1 MDTYSAPVREIV
13 NAPILSTLYIRT
25 KEGKIRPSWR
35 FWRWLSIIVINLAF
49 FLSYHIDIQFLE
61 GTLTGSR
68 LLGFHLID
76 PFVSLEILAAEH
88 HVHTNIIIGVSTIV
102 GFYFLVGGKAF
113 CGWVCPYGLL
123 SEIGEYFH
131 QQLVNKRII
140 KERKYNPR
148 VRYAFWAIFLLAAAI
163 DGYMVFEVINP
174 VGIFSR
180 FIVYGWS
187 LAIAWVLIVLL
198 FETLYSRRAWCKYI
212 CPIGT
217 TYSFVGW
224 VSPMKVQW
232 DMDKCDHCAACF
244 IACPEEHVLERFK
257 AKYDEERKE
266 KGITKEFVKD
276 GDCIMCARCFDVC
289 HEDAYSFEFRLKNL
303 V

>member
-1 MDTYSAPVREIV
+1 M
-13 NAPILSTLYIRT
+13 
-25 KEGKIRPSWR
+25 
-35 FWRWLSIIVINLAF
+35 
-49 FLSYHIDIQFLE
+49 SYHIDIQFLE

-76 PFVSLEILAAEH
+76 PFAALEILAAEH

-131 QQLVNKRII
+131 QKLVSKHII
-140 KERKYNPR
+140 KEHKFNPR
-148 VRYAFWAIFLLAAAI
+148 VRYIFWAIFLAAAAI

-174 VGIFSR
+174 VGILSR

-187 LAIAWVLIVLL
+187 LAIVWVLVILA
-198 FETLYSRRAWCKYI
+198 FEIFYSRRGWCKYV

-217 TYSFVGW
+217 TYSFIGW

-257 AKYDEERKE
+257 SKYDEERKE

-289 HEDAYSFEFRLKNL
+289 HEDAYNFEFRLKNL